1 MKAVDWFDDARVF
14 VVFRVLL
21 GLYLVVHFWH
31 LWPWGVELFGREGLI
46 PEVGW
51 NLTRGLFPS
60 PLNGADSGEGVKWM
74 LAVGVLSAACLMLG
88 YARPLAGVVGWYV
101 WTCLFHRNNLISNPA
116 LPYVGLALLLCAL
129 APLGEG
135 GVFLGRR
142 KTINHSWRLSGG
154 IRGCMGWLLAMG
166 YSFSGWT
173 KLSSPSWVDGSAL
186 ERLLENPLARPGWV
200 VEGLGHLPE
209 SLLKVATWGTLGLE
223 LGSVLLWC
231 VPRLRFPVWLAWAG
245 LHAGILLV
253 CDFADLTCG
262 MLVAQ
267 WLVVDPKWWACA
279 WGQIGKVSSE
289 VWRR

>member
-1 MKAVDWFDDARVF
+1 MRRGFNEAEVF
-14 VVFRVLL
+14 VGFRVLL
-21 GLYLVVHFWH
+21 GLYLVVHFWQ
-31 LWPWGVELFGREGLI
+31 LLPWGVELFSREGLI

-51 NLTRGLFPS
+51 NLTRGWFPS
-60 PLNGADSGEGVKWM
+60 PLNGADSE
-74 LAVGVLSAACLMLG
+74 VGVTWVLMAGLVSGVSLVLG

-129 APLGEG
+129 APAGEG
-135 GVFLGRR
+135 GVIWGRR
-142 KTINHSWRLSGG
+142 QAATGAWRLPGG

-166 YSFSGWT
+166 YSFSGWM

-200 VEGLGHLPE
+200 VEVLGRLPE
-209 SLLKVATWGTLGLE
+209 PLLELATWGALGLE

-231 VPRLRFPVWLAWAG
+231 VPSLRFPVWVAWAA
-245 LHAGILLV
+245 LHGGILLV

-267 WLVVDPKWWACA
+267 CLVVDPRWWSGDLGREAVA
-279 WGQIGKVSSE
+279 SRE
-289 VWRR
+289 VRRR